1 MGFIAESKRRHFWF
15 GTEQLMQW
23 MPTPN
28 RGAQT
33 GSEGWTAEGQLLNGG
48 SSQLGSFGSH
58 REYVFEWPSTSTAKA
73 SQTLKSYADGS
84 FGRGLI
90 YFLDPLIYTTNIF
103 PAMWADPSMG
113 IGQEGA
119 TLVYGVDPTAL
130 PTSGREQNE
139 LPVNSAYYDLTSVSA
154 GWRGKEDAIFLPVP
168 EGYTLSLGAIYSST
182 GSGGVFYRTQTKTG
196 ALGAVTSLTA
206 LTPSTSTLVNTFI
219 GAPDL
224 AGVWVYVGKSSA
236 GASSVTATAM
246 TARLLPSV
254 SAVVTPVAT
263 NYAPSL
269 YGPTVPV
276 EVRRNLI
283 RTPLISASFSNWGF
297 PGGDATSS
305 IVTGGRRVTLGA
317 GWTHAD
323 AYALWSTGS
332 TVAAGDV
339 VSLAVRVR
347 NDSSVAR
354 SVRMGTMWRN
364 SAGSAISAVDTDA
377 VMVPPGGE
385 HTFVMN
391 GAVAPAGTAEVRIG
405 IRLAGW
411 VTGDAFTVFDGA
423 SVEIAPVSSGLF
435 APGLQSPDA
444 DLSDGGWLGAANA
457 SESVLEGQHPTAFTD
472 SNCVSIIHEVGDGTL
487 ELRLIPTSANNDSFT
502 RMSSWPSVLTG
513 AINTAI
519 GTVRIQAPLTGSLHA
534 RRLGVYQAAAGNA
547 ATVAQNLA
555 GTTALRNISTVK
567 GLELRMYHGGTRG
580 SGDVYWSKIGLFEG
594 DYGGPWF
601 DGNSGVFSIGSQLV
615 RAKWDGAPGGSTST
629 AYTTSPELEAIGT
642 GPWIGGQ
649 GHSGCRF
656 VRKPTETKNG
666 PFNGGQVGFAASFT
680 EVGSWLYG

>member
-1 MGFIAESKRRHFWF
+1 MGFIAESKRQHFWF

-23 MPTPN
+23 LPTPN

-73 SQTLKSYADGS
+73 SQTMKSYADGT

-113 IGQEGA
+113 VGQEGA
-119 TLVYGVDPTAL
+119 TLVYGIDPTAL

-219 GAPDL
+219 GASDL

-254 SAVVTPVAT
+254 AAVVTPVYK
-263 NYAPSL
+263 NHAPSL

-276 EVRRNLI
+276 EVRRNLATNP
-283 RTPLISASFSNWGF
+283 RMLSNASLPLNNWPAANTLTKSAPLPVPHPQG
-297 PGGDATSS
+297 
-305 IVTGGRRVTLGA
+305 IVTGAKSVSDGSSTELLSVYGVDNLTAAGSPERILGVWVLVTEPGYRIDPFFGWPGQELTANTWTYVAQVTPIPADSWSGFQVSRIA
-317 GWTHAD
+317 GMA
-323 AYALWSTGS
+323 STTAACYITGC
-332 TVAAGDV
+332 VAAP
-339 VSLAVRVR
+339 
-347 NDSSVAR
+347 
-354 SVRMGTMWRN
+354 GT
-364 SAGSAISAVDTDA
+364 
-377 VMVPPGGE
+377 VPPSQFFDDQYSPDPDMTPELVPGG
-385 HTFVMN
+385 V
-391 GAVAPAGTAEVRIG
+391 
-405 IRLAGW
+405 
-411 VTGDAFTVFDGA
+411 GA
-423 SVEIAPVSSGLF
+423 SRLTGL
-435 APGLQSPDA
+435 
-444 DLSDGGWLGAANA
+444 
-457 SESVLEGQHPTAFTD
+457 HPTAFTD
-472 SNCVSIIHEVGDGTL
+472 SNCVSIIHEVGDGTR
-487 ELRLIPTSANNDSFT
+487 ELRQIANAPSLTAETYFSVPVGVRASGTFMSVGRIETPSPNSGIGSFSRQLIVSNPSHYSAEMAN
-502 RMSSWPSVLTG
+502 VAGLTQLRR
-513 AINTAI
+513 TY
-519 GTVRIQAPLTGSLHA
+519 VSLTDIYRA
-534 RRLGVYQAAAGNA
+534 R
-547 ATVAQNLA
+547 
-555 GTTALRNISTVK
+555 LR
-567 GLELRMYHGGTRG
+567 GQFG

-594 DYGGPWF
+594 DYQGPWF
-601 DGNSGVFSIGSQLV
+601 DGDSGVFSIGTQLV
-615 RAKWDGAPGGSTST
+615 RAQWDGVPYQST
-629 AYTTSPELEAIGT
+629 ATASPTSPELEAIGT

-656 VRKPTETKNG
+656 IRKPTETKNG

>member
-23 MPTPN
+23 LPTPN

-48 SSQLGSFGSH
+48 RSQLGSFGSH

-73 SQTLKSYADGS
+73 SQTMKSYADGT

-219 GAPDL
+219 GASDL

-254 SAVVTPVAT
+254 AAVVTPVYK
-263 NYAPSL
+263 NHAPSL

-276 EVRRNLI
+276 EVRRNLATNP
-283 RTPLISASFSNWGF
+283 RMLSNVSLPLNNWPAANTLTKSAPLPVPHPQG
-297 PGGDATSS
+297 
-305 IVTGGRRVTLGA
+305 IVTGAKSVADGSRVELLSVYGVDNLT
-317 GWTHAD
+317 
-323 AYALWSTGS
+323 
-332 TVAAGDV
+332 AAGSPERILGVWVLVTEPGYRVDPFIGWV
-339 VSLAVRVR
+339 AQELTANTWTYVTQATPLSADSWSGFQVSRIAGMASTTAACYITGCVT
-347 NDSSVAR
+347 AP
-354 SVRMGTMWRN
+354 GT
-364 SAGSAISAVDTDA
+364 
-377 VMVPPGGE
+377 VPPAQFFDDQYSPDPDMTPELVSGG
-385 HTFVMN
+385 N
-391 GAVAPAGTAEVRIG
+391 GAS
-405 IRLAGW
+405 RL
-411 VTGDAFTVFDGA
+411 TG
-423 SVEIAPVSSGLF
+423 L
-435 APGLQSPDA
+435 
-444 DLSDGGWLGAANA
+444 
-457 SESVLEGQHPTAFTD
+457 HPTAFTD
-472 SNCVSIIHEVGDGTL
+472 TNCVSIIHEVGDGTR
-487 ELRLIPTSANNDSFT
+487 ELRLIPTSPSTNDSSTLFPVPSGI
-502 RMSSWPSVLTG
+502 RSSEP
-513 AINTAI
+513 TAI
-519 GTVRIQAPLTGSLHA
+519 ATARLPAVITGSTSGVA
-534 RRLGVYQAAAGNA
+534 KIQMGSAPWTTEGGTSNAVGVVDRRFRMAAGVT
-547 ATVAQNLA
+547 ATR
-555 GTTALRNISTVK
+555 LR
-567 GLELRMYHGGTRG
+567 HGGSLG

-594 DYGGPWF
+594 DYQGPWF
-601 DGNSGVFSIGSQLV
+601 DGDSGVFSIGTQLV
-615 RAKWDGAPGGSTST
+615 RAQWDGVPYQST
-629 AYTTSPELEAIGT
+629 ATAYPTSPELEAIGT
-642 GPWIGGQ
+642 GPWVGGQ

-656 VRKPTETKNG
+656 LRKPTETKNG